1 MGFLHD
7 AQFKSEGDRLQFFL
21 LYFVVCFFFR
31 EIIQYRVSIIILVT
45 ICAVSDSNELEV
57 YMAIKIMIVDDSL
70 FSRTLI
76 AETLTDGGYEVVG
89 EADSLETALEMYNN
103 VKPDIVTMDIAMPD
117 ADGFEVSR
125 ALLRQD
131 PKAKIIL
138 SSSMK
143 DDETEIEAKRI
154 GISGYVQ
161 KPVEADVLFDVIR
174 KVLLPD
180 ELFQNLLERGLNTF
194 KEALSQNITRMA
206 KTNVTFLENV
216 EIDKPYLSKGVT
228 AVLGIIG
235 QYSGTMILDISFDI
249 AEKIAET
256 ILHRP
261 AKNSEEVLAMVSEL
275 ANIIGGI
282 ACSMLNKKE
291 KALGLRVSPPS
302 LFHGN
307 AAELVSPSV
316 KIQKSLAKTEYGE
329 IFLGVGFKKGSTLW
343 M

>member
-1 MGFLHD
+1 
-7 AQFKSEGDRLQFFL
+7 
-21 LYFVVCFFFR
+21 
-31 EIIQYRVSIIILVT
+31 
-45 ICAVSDSNELEV
+45 
-57 YMAIKIMIVDDSL
+57 MAIKIMIVDDSP
-70 FSRTLI
+70 FSRTII

-89 EADSLETALEMYNN
+89 EADSLETTLEMYTKT
-103 VKPDIVTMDIAMPD
+103 KPDIVTMDIAMPE

-143 DDETEIEAKRI
+143 DEETELEAKRV
-154 GISGYVQ
+154 GICGYVQ
-161 KPVEADVLFDVIR
+161 KPVEADNLFEVIR
-174 KVLLPD
+174 KVLSPD
-180 ELFQNLLERGLNTF
+180 TLFQELLSRGLDTF

-206 KTNVTFLENV
+206 KTSVSFIEDA
-216 EIDKPYLSKGVT
+216 EIEDPYRSKGVT
-228 AVLGIIG
+228 TIIGIIG
-235 QYSGTMILDISFDI
+235 QYTGTMILDLSFEV

-256 ILHRP
+256 ILRRP
-261 AKNSEEVLAMVSEL
+261 AKNPEEVLAMVSEL

-282 ACSMLNKKE
+282 ACSMLNKRE

-302 LFHGN
+302 MFHGN
-307 AAELVSPSV
+307 SAELVSPSV
-316 KIQKSLAKTEYGE
+316 KIQKSLAETEYGV

>member
-1 MGFLHD
+1 
-7 AQFKSEGDRLQFFL
+7 
-21 LYFVVCFFFR
+21 
-31 EIIQYRVSIIILVT
+31 
-45 ICAVSDSNELEV
+45 
-57 YMAIKIMIVDDSL
+57 MAIKIMIVDDSP
-70 FSRTLI
+70 FSRTII

-89 EADSLETALEMYNN
+89 EADSLETALETYNTT
-103 VKPDIVTMDIAMPD
+103 KPDIVTMDIAMPE

-125 ALLRQD
+125 ALLRND

-143 DDETEIEAKRI
+143 DEETELEAKRV

-161 KPVEADVLFDVIR
+161 KPVEADNLFEVIR
-174 KVLLPD
+174 KVLSPD
-180 ELFQNLLERGLNTF
+180 TLFQELLSRGLDTF

-206 KTNVTFLENV
+206 KTSVSFIEDA
-216 EIDKPYLSKGVT
+216 EIDDPYQSKGVT
-228 AVLGIIG
+228 TIIGIIG
-235 QYSGTMILDISFDI
+235 QYTGTMILDLSFEV

-256 ILHRP
+256 ILRRP
-261 AKNSEEVLAMVSEL
+261 AKNPEEVLAMVSEL

-282 ACSMLNKKE
+282 ACSMLNKRE

-302 LFHGN
+302 MFHGN
-307 AAELVSPSV
+307 SAELVSPSV
-316 KIQKSLAKTEYGE
+316 KIHKSLAETEYGV

>member
-1 MGFLHD
+1 
-7 AQFKSEGDRLQFFL
+7 
-21 LYFVVCFFFR
+21 
-31 EIIQYRVSIIILVT
+31 
-45 ICAVSDSNELEV
+45 
-57 YMAIKIMIVDDSL
+57 MAIKIMIVDDSP
-70 FSRTLI
+70 FSRTII

-89 EADSLETALEMYNN
+89 EADSLETALETYNTT
-103 VKPDIVTMDIAMPD
+103 KPDIVTMDIAMPE

-125 ALLRQD
+125 ALLRND

-143 DDETEIEAKRI
+143 DEETELEAKRV

-161 KPVEADVLFDVIR
+161 KPVEADNLFEVIR
-174 KVLLPD
+174 KVLSPD
-180 ELFQNLLERGLNTF
+180 TLFQELLSRGLDTF

-206 KTNVTFLENV
+206 KTSVSFIEDA
-216 EIDKPYLSKGVT
+216 EIDDPYQSKGVT
-228 AVLGIIG
+228 TIIGIIG
-235 QYSGTMILDISFDI
+235 QYTGTMILDLSFEV

-256 ILHRP
+256 ILKRP
-261 AKNSEEVLAMVSEL
+261 AKNPEEVLAMVSEL

-282 ACSMLNKKE
+282 ACSMLNKRE

-302 LFHGN
+302 MFHGN
-307 AAELVSPSV
+307 SAELVSPSV
-316 KIQKSLAKTEYGE
+316 KIQKSLAETEYGV

>member
-1 MGFLHD
+1 MT
-7 AQFKSEGDRLQFFL
+7 
-21 LYFVVCFFFR
+21 V
-31 EIIQYRVSIIILVT
+31 
-45 ICAVSDSNELEV
+45 
-57 YMAIKIMIVDDSL
+57 KIMIVDDSP

-89 EADSLETALEMYNN
+89 EADSLEAALETYAA
-103 VKPDIVTMDIAMPD
+103 VKPDIVTMDIAMPEN
-117 ADGFEVSR
+117 DGFEVSR

-143 DDETEIEAKRI
+143 DEETEMEAKRI
-154 GISGYVQ
+154 GVCGYVQ
-161 KPVEADVLFDVIR
+161 KPVEAETLYEVIR
-174 KVLLPD
+174 KVLSPD
-180 ELFQNLLERGLNTF
+180 TLFQDLMARGLETF
-194 KEALSQNITRMA
+194 KEALAQNLTRMA
-206 KTNVTFLENV
+206 KTPVTYLDDA
-216 EIDKPYLSKGVT
+216 EIEEPYKSRGVT
-228 AVLGIIG
+228 TVIGIIG
-235 QYSGTMILDISFDI
+235 QYTGTMIMDLPSDV

-256 ILHRP
+256 ILRRP
-261 AKNSEEVLAMVSEL
+261 PKNDEEVLAMVAEL

-302 LFHGN
+302 IFHGN
-307 AAELVSPSV
+307 SAELVSPSV
-316 KIQKSLAKTEYGE
+316 KIQKSLAETEYGE

>member
-1 MGFLHD
+1 
-7 AQFKSEGDRLQFFL
+7 
-21 LYFVVCFFFR
+21 
-31 EIIQYRVSIIILVT
+31 
-45 ICAVSDSNELEV
+45 
-57 YMAIKIMIVDDSL
+57 MAIKIMIVDDSP
-70 FSRTLI
+70 FSRTSI

-89 EADSLETALEMYNN
+89 EADSLETTLEMYTKT
-103 VKPDIVTMDIAMPD
+103 KPDIVTMDIAMPE

-143 DDETEIEAKRI
+143 DEETELEAKRV
-154 GISGYVQ
+154 GICGYVQ
-161 KPVEADVLFDVIR
+161 KPVEADNLFEVIR
-174 KVLLPD
+174 KVLSPD
-180 ELFQNLLERGLNTF
+180 TLFQELLSRGLDTF

-206 KTNVTFLENV
+206 KTSVSFIEDA
-216 EIDKPYLSKGVT
+216 EIEDPYRSKGVT
-228 AVLGIIG
+228 TIIGIIG
-235 QYSGTMILDISFDI
+235 QYTGTMILDLSFEV

-256 ILHRP
+256 ILRRP
-261 AKNSEEVLAMVSEL
+261 AKNPEEVLAMVSEL

-282 ACSMLNKKE
+282 ACSMLNKRE

-302 LFHGN
+302 MFHGN
-307 AAELVSPSV
+307 SAELVSPSV
-316 KIQKSLAKTEYGE
+316 KIQKSLAETEYGV

>member
-1 MGFLHD
+1 
-7 AQFKSEGDRLQFFL
+7 
-21 LYFVVCFFFR
+21 
-31 EIIQYRVSIIILVT
+31 
-45 ICAVSDSNELEV
+45 
-57 YMAIKIMIVDDSL
+57 MAIKIMIVDDSP
-70 FSRTLI
+70 FSRTII

-89 EADSLETALEMYNN
+89 EADSLETTLETYNKT
-103 VKPDIVTMDIAMPD
+103 KPDIVTMDIAMPE

-143 DDETEIEAKRI
+143 DEETELEAKRV

-161 KPVEADVLFDVIR
+161 KPVDADNLFAVIR

-180 ELFQNLLERGLNTF
+180 TLFQELLTRGLDTF

-206 KTNVTFLENV
+206 KTSVSFIEDA
-216 EIDKPYLSKGVT
+216 EIDDPYQSKGVT
-228 AVLGIIG
+228 TIIGIIG
-235 QYSGTMILDISFDI
+235 QYTGTMILDLSFEV

-256 ILHRP
+256 ILRRP

-282 ACSMLNKKE
+282 ACSMLNKRE

-302 LFHGN
+302 MFHGN
-307 AAELVSPSV
+307 SAELVSPSV
-316 KIQKSLAKTEYGE
+316 KIQKSLAETEYGV

>member
-1 MGFLHD
+1 
-7 AQFKSEGDRLQFFL
+7 
-21 LYFVVCFFFR
+21 
-31 EIIQYRVSIIILVT
+31 
-45 ICAVSDSNELEV
+45 
-57 YMAIKIMIVDDSL
+57 MAIKIMIVDDSP
-70 FSRTLI
+70 FSRTII

-89 EADSLETALEMYNN
+89 EADSLETALETYNTT
-103 VKPDIVTMDIAMPD
+103 KPDIVTMDIAMPE

-125 ALLRQD
+125 ALLRND

-143 DDETEIEAKRI
+143 DEETELEAKRV

-161 KPVEADVLFDVIR
+161 KPVEADNLFEVIR
-174 KVLLPD
+174 KVLSPD
-180 ELFQNLLERGLNTF
+180 TLFQELLSRGLDTF

-206 KTNVTFLENV
+206 KTSVSFIEDA
-216 EIDKPYLSKGVT
+216 EIDDPYQSKGVT
-228 AVLGIIG
+228 TIIGIIG
-235 QYSGTMILDISFDI
+235 QYTGTMILDLSFEV

-256 ILHRP
+256 ILRRP
-261 AKNSEEVLAMVSEL
+261 AKNPEEVLAMVSEL

-282 ACSMLNKKE
+282 ACSMLNKRE

-302 LFHGN
+302 MFHGN
-307 AAELVSPSV
+307 SAELVSPSV
-316 KIQKSLAKTEYGE
+316 KIQKSLAETEYGV

>member
-1 MGFLHD
+1 
-7 AQFKSEGDRLQFFL
+7 
-21 LYFVVCFFFR
+21 
-31 EIIQYRVSIIILVT
+31 
-45 ICAVSDSNELEV
+45 
-57 YMAIKIMIVDDSL
+57 MAIKIMIVDDSP
-70 FSRTLI
+70 FSRTII

-89 EADSLETALEMYNN
+89 EADSLETALETYNKM
-103 VKPDIVTMDIAMPD
+103 KPDIVTMDIAMPE

-125 ALLRQD
+125 ALLRND

-143 DDETEIEAKRI
+143 DEETELEAKRV

-161 KPVEADVLFDVIR
+161 KPVEADNLFEVIR
-174 KVLLPD
+174 KVLSPD
-180 ELFQNLLERGLNTF
+180 TLFQELLSRGLDTF

-206 KTNVTFLENV
+206 KTSVSFIEDA
-216 EIDKPYLSKGVT
+216 EIDDPYQSKGVT
-228 AVLGIIG
+228 TIIGIIG
-235 QYSGTMILDISFDI
+235 QYTGTMILDLSFEV

-256 ILHRP
+256 ILRRP
-261 AKNSEEVLAMVSEL
+261 AKNPEEVLAMVSEL

-282 ACSMLNKKE
+282 ACSMLNKRE

-302 LFHGN
+302 MFHGN
-307 AAELVSPSV
+307 SAELVSPSV
-316 KIQKSLAKTEYGE
+316 KIHKSLAQTEYGV

>member
-1 MGFLHD
+1 
-7 AQFKSEGDRLQFFL
+7 
-21 LYFVVCFFFR
+21 
-31 EIIQYRVSIIILVT
+31 
-45 ICAVSDSNELEV
+45 
-57 YMAIKIMIVDDSL
+57 MAIKIMIVDDSP

-89 EADSLETALEMYNN
+89 EADSLEMALETYTK

-117 ADGFEVSR
+117 ADGFEISR

-131 PKAKIIL
+131 AKAKIIL

-143 DDETEIEAKRI
+143 DDETELEAKRI
-154 GISGYVQ
+154 GICGYVQ
-161 KPVEADVLFDVIR
+161 KPVEADTLFAIIH
-174 KVLLPD
+174 KVLSPD
-180 ELFQNLLERGLNTF
+180 TLFQELLARGLDTF

-206 KTNVTFLENV
+206 KTNVTFLENT
-216 EIDKPYLSKGVT
+216 EIEDPYLSKGIT
-228 AVLGIIG
+228 AVLGVIG
-235 QYSGTMILDISFDI
+235 QYSGTMVLDVSFPV

-256 ILHRP
+256 ILYRP
-261 AKNSEEVLAMVSEL
+261 AKNPEEVLAMVSEL

-307 AAELVSPSV
+307 SAELVSPSV
-316 KIQKSLAKTEYGE
+316 KIQKALAETEYGE
-329 IFLGVGFKKGSTLW
+329 IFLGIGFKKGSTLW